1 MTVSVKPLSRFLGPW
16 WLVALLGASSLLL
29 GILALTWPGRTL
41 VMLVVVIGIHLF
53 AFGLLRL
60 SWAISD
66 SGLPQRGL
74 IAMMGVLGV
83 VAGLLVVRQPFRTL
97 GIFVVVLGLY
107 WVFSGLSDVFSA
119 ITDENHPQRRLLLTL
134 GVMSAIAGALVLM
147 WPAAT
152 LVAVA
157 VVAGIHLI
165 IAGIVQL
172 MIGMRLRK
180 EPEMIISVETMATV
194 GAAPLAEVAEA
205 SIPPKRAAPTTA
217 RASSAAMAAAAMPD
231 ADPDDL
237 TTIEG
242 IGPKIQL
249 MLQDEGIKTFVDLAS
264 APVDRL
270 NVILEAAGSRFRVH
284 DPTTWPEQATLAAAG
299 NWTELEALRD
309 NLHGGRE

>member
-180 EPEMIISVETMATV
+180 EPEMTISVETMATV

-217 RASSAAMAAAAMPD
+217 RASSAAMAAAGRCRMP
-231 ADPDDL
+231 
-237 TTIEG
+237 T
-242 IGPKIQL
+242 
-249 MLQDEGIKTFVDLAS
+249 
-264 APVDRL
+264 
-270 NVILEAAGSRFRVH
+270 
-284 DPTTWPEQATLAAAG
+284 PTT
-299 NWTELEALRD
+299 
-309 NLHGGRE
+309 